1 MVVDNKDYEAHIQAF
16 KDKGFN
22 TWERGG
28 DYHSGFDVDTC
39 IFVNN
44 EAFCIECCA
53 PKLSGSPT
61 YTTYYHD
68 MLDAA

>member
-16 KDKGFN
+16 KDKGFK

-39 IFVNN
+39 IFVGN
-44 EAFCIECCA
+44 EAFCIASCD
-53 PKLSGSPT
+53 PKMSGSPT
-61 YTTYYHD
+61 YMTYYHD